1 MAASPS
7 GVALSSQLRSVL
19 LEAAATG
26 HCNLSHT
33 GLASVPPQVF
43 GIPNLRRLDLS
54 GNELRHLPDR
64 IGDLTS
70 LEELWLAGNPLLELP
85 DALGGL
91 RSLRVLDLRRTRL
104 RRVPN
109 AVSRLPRLLVLDLA
123 GTSLR
128 GDFQAALQDGGP
140 AALLGLLGREDERLE
155 LQQQLREALR
165 RRVFVADADTEG
177 GAAAIDA
184 LAEKVMAEFPV
195 SAELRTVIRNA
206 ERIFADPLERANA
219 AAARDRY
226 IALSKDTK
234 RRQLGAEAELVI
246 KAAYFGRA
254 DREVLERAAESVV
267 AAQPTLSDIQFFL
280 AHAREVLPAEAADVD
295 GATVAGAC
303 VALRRRLQAERESA
317 IAGLVRA
324 LSAKYADREP
334 AEVDRTGRAVASLVR
349 KTDHLRSLTAD
360 VGTLFPDE
368 FNSINPAKVV
378 RALRALQRE
387 KGVE

>member
-1 MAASPS
+1 
-7 GVALSSQLRSVL
+7 
-19 LEAAATG
+19 
-26 HCNLSHT
+26 
-33 GLASVPPQVF
+33 
-43 GIPNLRRLDLS
+43 
-54 GNELRHLPDR
+54 
-64 IGDLTS
+64 
-70 LEELWLAGNPLLELP
+70 ELWLAGNPLLELP

-254 DREVLERAAESVV
+254 DREVVSDGALCAEHRAAAILTAAARAGCVRETAALRLANAGHKGLERAAESVV